1 MDDSP
6 AVWPPATV
14 RLPNFPSLWVV
25 GRLFVALGDSFTEGV
40 GDWEPRLP
48 NGVRG
53 WADRVAKQLSKLD
66 PSWQYAN
73 LALRSRRLDSIVEEQ
88 IDAAIAMNPTV
99 VSFYAG
105 GNDILELRQ
114 DMGSFLDRYE
124 AAVDRLAASGAQV
137 LLFTG
142 FDIPVHPA
150 LVPFKY
156 RNRKFNE
163 RVRLI
168 AAKHP
173 ESITLVDYWSWQ
185 IYKDHRM
192 WDVDKLHM
200 NRAGHRYMAIRILEI
215 LGARHQLVFEPLGAA
230 QRMGP
235 VQAVRRDVEWLAQW
249 VLPMFGRRLRGV
261 TLGDELEPR
270 WAVPMYPA
278 KGMKKQFRARQK
290 ACAEL
295 RNSRPG

>member
-1 MDDSP
+1 M
-6 AVWPPATV
+6 
-14 RLPNFPSLWVV
+14 

-53 WADRVAKQLSKLD
+53 WADRVAKQLSKID

-73 LALRSRRLDSIVEEQ
+73 LALRSRRLDGIVEEQ

-99 VSFYAG
+99 ISFYAG

-114 DMGSFLDRYE
+114 DMQNFLDRYE
-124 AAVDRLAASGAQV
+124 AAVDRLAACGAQI

-150 LVPFKY
+150 LAPFKR
-156 RNRKFNE
+156 RNWKFND

-173 ESITLVDYWSWQ
+173 QSVILVDYWSWD
-185 IYKDHRM
+185 IYRDHRM

-215 LGARHQLVFEPLGAA
+215 LGARHQLVFEPFEPTE
-230 QRMGP
+230 RMGLI
-235 VQAVRRDVEWLAQW
+235 QTLRRDVEWMQQW

-270 WAVPMYPA
+270 WPTPIYPSQ
-278 KGMKKQFRARQK
+278 GMKKQFRRRQK
-290 ACAEL
+290 ETAEL
-295 RNSRPG
+295 QG